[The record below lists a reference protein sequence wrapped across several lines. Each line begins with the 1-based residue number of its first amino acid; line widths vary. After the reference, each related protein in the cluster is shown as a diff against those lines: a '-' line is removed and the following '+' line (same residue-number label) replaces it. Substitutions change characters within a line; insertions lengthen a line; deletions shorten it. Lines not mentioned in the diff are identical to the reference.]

1 MARSSAGSS
10 NKKMVIK
17 ETKPKKPCVTCGDPK
32 YLTEYYLSE
41 SPLHAND
48 GKIPYCK
55 QCLSLMFDS
64 NNPQESLMDIL
75 KKIDKPF
82 FYHIYETSLLESPDN
97 VFGKYMKNIVMPQHR
112 SRGYTWES
120 SIFKPSDNS
129 EEKESLKINSTDDNK
144 SNSNLN
150 TEEQSENI
158 TDKWG
163 DGYTSEEYRLF
174 EKKWKKLI
182 DNYGEKTSLHT
193 EGLITYIRFR
203 VREEIATSKGLI
215 KDAKDWASLAS
226 TAAKDAKLNVSQL
239 SKSDI
244 SGGVE
249 LMSQL
254 YEAVESEVGIIPLLP
269 KLLDQPYD
277 DADMV
282 IWSIINYTRRLEDKP
297 AVPYRDIWNFYDE
310 MLQEHFTQLNFNKDQ
325 IKEFKENRKN
335 IFRDLSE
342 VYREPLYDGDE

>member
-1 MARSSAGSS
+1 MAGKGRPKIS
-10 NKKMVIK
+10 N
-17 ETKPKKPCVTCGDPK
+17 TPTNSKKPCTKCGVNQYTNK
-32 YLTEYYLSE
+32 EYYMSFSE
-41 SPLHAND
+41 LHGDNRV
-48 GKIPYCK
+48 PVCK
-55 QCLSLMFDS
+55 SCLIGMFDLK
-64 NNPQESLMDIL
+64 NPYESI
-75 KKIDKPF
+75 KSICSQIDKP
-82 FYHIYETSLLESPDN
+82 YIPRLVETSIEENPTNIL
-97 VFGKYMKNIVMPQHR
+97 GTYMKNVGMGQY
-112 SRGYTWES
+112 RGMTWKNSIMREEDLTLENNFKKTTNGES
-120 SIFKPSDNS
+120 ADN
-129 EEKESLKINSTDDNK
+129 LV
-144 SNSNLN
+144 
-150 TEEQSENI
+150 
-158 TDKWG
+158 DKWG
-163 DGYTSEEYRLF
+163 EGYLPEEYQLF

-203 VREEIATSKGLI
+203 VREEVATSKGLI

-244 SGGVE
+244 SGGVD

-269 KLLDQPYD
+269 KLLEQPYD

-297 AVPYRDIWNFYDE
+297 AVPYRDIWTFYDE
-310 MLQEHFTQLNFNKDQ
+310 MLQEHFTQSNFNKDQ

-342 VYREPLYDGDE
+342 IYKEPLYDGDE